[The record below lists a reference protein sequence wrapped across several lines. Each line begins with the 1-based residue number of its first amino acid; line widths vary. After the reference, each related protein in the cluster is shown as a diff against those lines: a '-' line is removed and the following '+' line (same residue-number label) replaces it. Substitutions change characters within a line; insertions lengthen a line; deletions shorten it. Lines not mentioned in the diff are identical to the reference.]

1 MKKILTT
8 AVLTIA
14 LVLSFAACDMGGNES
29 SSSGAQSDAA
39 KQIQVI
45 SREAGA
51 GIRSVF
57 ATAFELVEEGA
68 DDLINTAATIKNVG
82 KDVVSE
88 VKNAP
93 HAIAYAPLSQVTDD
107 VKVLTVDSVLPNS
120 ENIKNGKYKHTLNLT
135 AVTLKETSPE
145 AEDFLSFILS
155 KEGQEIITQQG
166 LVSSSDTGA
175 FSSKKPEGELKIY
188 CADSYEEILEKL
200 EDAYEKIND
209 NLDID
214 IETKNSKTALEN
226 LKDKKEMAIITRQLS
241 ENEKDKFKENRF
253 AKDAIAIIVN
263 KENTRSDV
271 SSKHIKEIFSGIT
284 KNWKDLT

>member
-29 SSSGAQSDAA
+29 SSSGTQSDAA

-68 DDLINTAATIKNVG
+68 EDLLHSSATIKNAG

-88 VKNAP
+88 VKNTP
-93 HAIAYAPLSQVTDD
+93 HAISYVPLSQATED
-107 VKVLTVDSVLPNS
+107 VKVLNVDSIEPS
-120 ENIKNGKYKHTLNLT
+120 GENIKNGKYKHIYTLT

-175 FSSKKPEGELKIY
+175 FSSKKPEGDLKIY
-188 CADSYEEILEKL
+188 CADSHEEILEKL

-226 LKDKKEMAIITRQLS
+226 LKDKKEMAIITRSLTDS
-241 ENEKDKFKENRF
+241 EKEKFKENRF
-253 AKDAIAIIVN
+253 AKDAIAIIVH
-263 KENTRSDV
+263 KDNTRSDV
-271 SSKHIKEIFSGIT
+271 SSKHIKEIFSGNT